1 MALRLVKGRL
11 TRRELD
17 AFFNE
22 YYPRIYNYLYYRLLN
37 SAVADDLTSEVMVR
51 VVRNYDQFDA
61 SKGPLDAWVF
71 RIARNVLFS
80 YFRSNK
86 ETSDIENVPQNL
98 VAYTDDD
105 PLLEDDGV
113 LVRKAL
119 ESLTDEE
126 RELVYLKY
134 WEELSNNE
142 IGERLGLNPST
153 ISTKIWRANNKMREA
168 LAKERE

>member
-1 MALRLVKGRL
+1 MALTLVSGRL
-11 TRRELD
+11 TREELD

-37 SAVADDLTSEVMVR
+37 SAVADDLTSDVMVR
-51 VVRNYDQFDA
+51 VVKSYDSFDPTR
-61 SKGPLDAWVF
+61 GPLDAWVF

-80 YFRSNK
+80 YFRSKK
-86 ETSDIENVPQNL
+86 EMADIENVPQNL

-105 PLLEDDGV
+105 PLLEDEGV

-119 ESLTDEE
+119 ETLTDEE

-134 WEELSNNE
+134 WEELSNKE
-142 IGERLGLNPST
+142 IGERLNINPST
-153 ISTKIWRANNKMREA
+153 ISTKLWRANNKMREA
-168 LAKERE
+168 LTSERE